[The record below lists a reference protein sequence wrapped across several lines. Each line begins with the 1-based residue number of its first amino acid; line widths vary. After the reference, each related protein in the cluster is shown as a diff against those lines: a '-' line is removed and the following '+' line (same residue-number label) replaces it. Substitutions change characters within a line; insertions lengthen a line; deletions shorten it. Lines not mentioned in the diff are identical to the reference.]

1 MRVRRILQG
10 LALLIP
16 FRNSTDMMT
25 REIEDRRPGASCWS
39 CKGPVEDGVLF
50 CAVCGAVQPPGQADH
65 FARLGLDPTFDM
77 DSGELDR
84 RYFDMQ
90 RLLHP
95 DRFAT
100 KAPSEKALSQQQAT
114 SLNEAYEVLKDPLS
128 RADYMVGLEGGGAA
142 EGSEHDGELLQESLE
157 MREALA
163 DAVTVEA
170 IDTLARRAADDI
182 EACLAEL
189 STRFAA
195 ADLAGA
201 RRQTVRLKYLRKLA
215 EETRQGKI
223 RMAG

>member
-1 MRVRRILQG
+1 
-10 LALLIP
+10 
-16 FRNSTDMMT
+16 MMT

-39 CKGPVEDGVLF
+39 CKGPVEGGVLF
-50 CAVCGAVQPPGQADH
+50 CAVCGAIQPPGQADH
-65 FARLGLDPTFDM
+65 FARLGLEPEFDV

-128 RADYMVGLEGGGAA
+128 RANYMIALEGGGMA
-142 EGSEHDGELLQESLE
+142 EVSEHDGELLQESLE

-163 DAVTVEA
+163 DAETVEA
-170 IDTLARRAADDI
+170 IDALARRAADDI
-182 EACLAEL
+182 ETCMTEL
-189 STRFAA
+189 SARFAGA
-195 ADLAGA
+195 NLVGA
-201 RRQTVRLKYLRKLA
+201 RRQAVRLKYLRKLA
-215 EETRQGKI
+215 EETRRGKI
-223 RMAG
+223 RMAWVAP